1 MESASHLMPSQLDAT
16 QANFGGIAKGY
27 IMSYGLKLGRGDLYG
42 NIQGLGGGP
51 VRKYAGTLVQGSYR
65 EDAGFTIEGN
75 ATRNNGEPIGEMEA
89 GILMDV

>member
-27 IMSYGLKLGRGDLYG
+27 MSCRLKLGRGDLYG

-51 VRKYAGTLVQGSYR
+51 VRKYTGTLVQGSYR
-65 EDAGFTIEGN
+65 EDAGCTIYGN
-75 ATRNNGEPIGEMEA
+75 ATRNNEEPTGEMEA
-89 GILMDV
+89 GIFMEV